1 MSIEPH
7 GPPLFLYGSLLTGTP
22 DRRLNKRLRRLL
34 RRARAAVIQ
43 ARLYN
48 LGRYPGIIASPSKAE
63 HVYGRVITADN
74 PQLLRQLDRYE
85 GYVAAEPANSEF
97 IRALMTT
104 QLLPSRGRI
113 ACWVYIYHGD
123 LSGKQRILSGDYVRY
138 RRSRRRR
145 EDVMQPAC
153 PVSTVR
159 PRPGV

>member
-1 MSIEPH
+1 MSSEPH

-34 RRARAAVIQ
+34 RHARAAAIQ

-48 LGRYPGIIASPSKAE
+48 LGRYPGIIASPSKADR
-63 HVYGRVITADN
+63 VYGRVITVDH

-97 IRALMTT
+97 IRTLMPT
-104 QLLPSRGRI
+104 QLLPSRKRI

-123 LSGKQRILSGDYVRY
+123 LSGKQRIVSGDYIRHKSAGRRQTRQV
-138 RRSRRRR
+138 RSRRTLGTRW
-145 EDVMQPAC
+145 C
-153 PVSTVR
+153 
-159 PRPGV
+159 